1 MIMPDST
8 LEERVAAL
16 EAQMAAI
23 ENNKYLMSYSGVEME
38 ATLDFVNDRKIY
50 AGRMSAAY
58 TAGSNSYYII
68 SNLKVKNYDHMPLIY
83 ACLFTVPTEATT
95 RIVET
100 SKIEITKAGLY
111 YMIRAFPT
119 ATLSESSIGIWYMA
133 LERTDM

>member
-1 MIMPDST
+1 MPNNT

-58 TAGSNSYYII
+58 TAGNNSYYIT
-68 SNLKVKNYDHMPLIY
+68 SNLKVKGYDHMPLIY
-83 ACLFTVPTEATT
+83 ACLFTVPSEGIT
-95 RIVET
+95 RIIET
-100 SKIEITKAGLY
+100 RKIEITKAGAY

-119 ATLSESSIGIWYMA
+119 ETLSESSIGIWYMA
-133 LERTDM
+133 IERTDM